1 MNRQDGKWIDVKKAL
16 PNEGELVLMECLQP
30 LDGSILKKI
39 CYEIGLRVGPDGM
52 HAILDG
58 PKTQEGQSE

>member
-1 MNRQDGKWIDVKKAL
+1 MKRQDGKWIDVEKAL

-39 CYEIGLRVGPDGM
+39 CYESVN
-52 HAILDG
+52 
-58 PKTQEGQSE
+58 